1 MKRGENTKCVAFTT
15 DNDFLSPRLTGK
27 KKKKEGKKKK
37 SVGALGNCSSIS
49 TMPQI
54 NLDVLHPSGD
64 YMES

>member
-1 MKRGENTKCVAFTT
+1 MRLENMLFFLQLTMIFVGNTIGECKC
-15 DNDFLSPRLTGK
+15 SPCLK
-27 KKKKEGKKKK
+27 KKKGLD
-37 SVGALGNCSSIS
+37 ALGNCSTIS